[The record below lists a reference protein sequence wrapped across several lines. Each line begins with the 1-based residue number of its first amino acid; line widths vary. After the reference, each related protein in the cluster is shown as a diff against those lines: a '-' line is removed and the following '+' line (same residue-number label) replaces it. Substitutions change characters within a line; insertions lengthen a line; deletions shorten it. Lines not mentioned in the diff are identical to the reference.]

1 MVKSN
6 PMNEKFP
13 LSPREQEILQL
24 AAKGLTN
31 REIAQKLQISP
42 NTVKVHLSNIFEK
55 TGAAS
60 RTEAALYGMEQGIV
74 KVDLPGG
81 ESTGAPPEPSLWE
94 TLLQF
99 RWVWVAIGM
108 LVLVLVLTITTNLI
122 LPPSPEPVSP
132 SAAESLAARWQALAP
147 MPEGRES
154 MAVVAYDG
162 NVFSIA
168 GEGPAGIGGEVFHY
182 LLEVN
187 RWETLSAKPTPVAD
201 VAGVVIGE
209 KVYVPGGRVADGQMT
224 DVLEVYDPRSDTWA
238 SGVPLPKPVSAY
250 ALADFEG
257 KLYLFGG
264 WDGERT
270 LADVLI
276 YDPGTDS
283 WEQGTPMATPV
294 RDARAVALTDKIV
307 VLGGQNDGKILQDT
321 LVYYPSRDVAG
332 EDPWGVMA
340 EMPVGRSAFG
350 AASIY
355 ESVYVIGGVTAE
367 PASESVGWVLTEAGE
382 WMSFGTIQDFTGRQ
396 TEMVSLGS
404 LLMVLDP
411 ASDRAQTEAWTYQ
424 AFYYSIYIPIIP

>member
-1 MVKSN
+1 MNDKS
-6 PMNEKFP
+6 P

-31 REIAQKLQISP
+31 REIAQRLQISP

-55 TGAAS
+55 TGSAS

-74 KVDLPGG
+74 RVDLPGG
-81 ESTGAPPEPSLWE
+81 ENNQAPAEPSLWE
-94 TLLQF
+94 TLRQF
-99 RWVWVAIGM
+99 RWMWVAMG
-108 LVLVLVLTITTNLI
+108 VLVLVLGWTVVTNLI
-122 LPPSPEPVSP
+122 LPPTPEPISP
-132 SAAESLAARWQALAP
+132 SAAESLAARWQALTP
-147 MPEGRES
+147 MPDWRGS

-182 LLEVN
+182 LLEEN
-187 RWETLSAKPTPVAD
+187 RWETLSAKPMPVAD
-201 VAGVVIGE
+201 VAGVVISE
-209 KVYVPGGRVADGQMT
+209 KVYVPGGRLPDGSVT
-224 DVLEVYDPRSDTWA
+224 DVLEVYDPRNDTWA
-238 SGVPLPKPVSAY
+238 SGAPLPKPVSAY

-264 WDGERT
+264 WDGEQA
-270 LADVLI
+270 LSEVLI
-276 YDPGTDS
+276 YDPGTDT
-283 WEQGTPMATPV
+283 WEMGTPMAAPA

-307 VLGGQNDGKILQDT
+307 VLGGRNDGKILQDT

-332 EDPWGVMA
+332 EDPWAEMA
-340 EMPVGRSAFG
+340 EMPVGRAGFG

-355 ESVYVIGGVTAE
+355 ESVYVVGGETAE
-367 PASESVGWVLTEAGE
+367 PVTESVGWVLTEAGE
-382 WMSFGTIQDFTGRQ
+382 WTSFGTIQDFAGRR

-411 ASDRAQTEAWTYQ
+411 VVETQTSSDRARTEAWTYQ
-424 AFYYSIYIPIIP
+424 AFYYSIYIPIVP